1 MKSQRRILCVFP
13 RYARSFGTLHHAY
26 PLMPRVRAFMPP
38 QGLLLIAAS
47 IPSEWEVRF
56 VDENMAPA
64 RPEDFAWADAVFVT
78 GMHVQRDC
86 INDVNTRARALGKV
100 TVLGGPSVS
109 ASPEWYPDFDIL
121 HVGELGDATRALYAR
136 LDETVERPGEQLRFT
151 TADRTPLTE
160 FPTPAY
166 HLIDIKHY
174 FLASVQFSS
183 GCPYRCEFCDIPEL
197 YGRNPRLKTPEQV
210 CRELDAIVAAGP
222 PGAVYFVDDNFI
234 ANPKAALE
242 LLPHLVEWQRRNG
255 YRVRF
260 ACEATLNMA
269 QNRKLL
275 ELMREAYFHTV
286 FIGIETPDPEALH
299 GMVKDQNLRL
309 PILEAVEILNSYGME
324 VVSGIIMGLDQDT
337 ERTADDILAFIEASK
352 IPMLTINLLYALPR
366 TPLWRR
372 LEKEGRILSDG
383 TGGEESNVKFLLPRE
398 VVRKNWLRCVT
409 ESNQPEPLY
418 RRFQHQIEHTYPNRF
433 DPGARRK
440 VEKGDVANGLK
451 ILARILWR
459 VGARS
464 DYRKV
469 FWRLAGPALKSGNI
483 EAVIHVG
490 LVAHHLIHFARDC
503 EAGVGEYSFYSETG
517 SAPTRSPATSQPAPA
532 AG

>member
-1 MKSQRRILCVFP
+1 MKSRRRILCVFP

-26 PLMPRVRAFMPP
+26 PLMSRVRAFMPP
-38 QGLLLIAAS
+38 QGLLLVAAS
-47 IPSEWEVRF
+47 IRQPWEVRF
-56 VDENMAPA
+56 VDENMSPA
-64 RPEDFAWADAVFVT
+64 AAEDFQWADAVFVS
-78 GMHVQRDC
+78 GMHVQRDWM
-86 INDVNTRARALGKV
+86 NDVNERAHRFGKV

-109 ASPEWYPDFDIL
+109 ASPEWYRDFDIL
-121 HVGELGDATRALYAR
+121 HVGELGDATQALYAH
-136 LDETVERPGEQLRFT
+136 LDETVERPVDQLCFT
-151 TADRTPLTE
+151 TVERMPLTD
-160 FPTPAY
+160 FPIPAY
-166 HLIDIKHY
+166 QLIDIQRY

-197 YGRNPRLKTPEQV
+197 YGRNPRLKTPAQV
-210 CRELDAIVAAGP
+210 CAELDAIVAAGP

-234 ANPKAALE
+234 GNQKAALD

-260 ACEATLNMA
+260 ACEATLNIA
-269 QNRKLL
+269 QNKKVL
-275 ELMREAYFHTV
+275 ELMREAYFHTIFV
-286 FIGIETPDPEALH
+286 GIETPDEEALH
-299 GMVKDQNLRL
+299 GMVKDQNLRM
-309 PILEAVEILNSYGME
+309 PILEAVRVLNSYGME

-352 IPMLTINLLYALPR
+352 IPMLTINLLYALPK

-398 VVRKNWLRCVT
+398 IVRANWLKCVA
-409 ESNQPEPLY
+409 EANAPDPLY
-418 RRFQHQIEHTYPNRF
+418 RRFQHQIEQTYPNRF
-433 DPGARRK
+433 DPKALRK
-440 VEKGDVANGLK
+440 VERGDVTHGLA

-459 VGARS
+459 VGLRS
-464 DYRKV
+464 DYRRV
-469 FWRLAGPALKSGNI
+469 FWRTAWPALKKGNI

-503 EAGVGEYSFYSETG
+503 EAGVGEYSFYSESG
-517 SAPTRSPATSQPAPA
+517 SSTQAAKPAYAS
-532 AG
+532 